1 MQRVSDKRLGERV
14 NDVKYEVARA
24 NRILAEL
31 GLANQ
36 ATVSLGHVSMRL
48 PDDPSHFVVKGR
60 GYALDALPRMRPD
73 DMIVCDLD
81 GMLVDGPKGA
91 TQCFE
96 VKIHSCIYRDH
107 PEVQSVVHAHPRFT
121 VLASLS
127 KYRLVPACQEGAAL
141 VREPLPVFPHFKL
154 ITADEDGVELSTR
167 LGSSEAILLTG
178 HGAVTTG
185 SSTRESVANMFQLE
199 EQARMNWA
207 ARCVEGADFQGIPE
221 ALLAEAD
228 EATPFW
234 ELPHLRVMM
243 PGGRPTLG
251 GSIAY
256 YEDLLDKQLAAEL
269 G

>member
-1 MQRVSDKRLGERV
+1 MDT
-14 NDVKYEVARA
+14 VKYEVARA

-31 GLANQ
+31 GLADK

-60 GYALDALPRMRPD
+60 GYALDALPRMMPS

-81 GMLVDGPKGA
+81 GSLVEGPKGA

-127 KYRLVPACQEGAAL
+127 RYRLVPACQEGASL
-141 VREPLPVFPHFKL
+141 VRKQLPVFPHFKL
-154 ITADEDGVELSTR
+154 ITADEDGSELSKL
-167 LGSSEAILLTG
+167 LGNDPAILLKG

-185 SSTRESVANMFQLE
+185 SSTRESLANMFQLE

-207 ARCVEGADFQGIPE
+207 ARCVEGDAFEGIPE
-221 ALLAEAD
+221 ELLAEAD

-234 ELPHLRVMM
+234 ELPHLRVVM
-243 PGGRPTLG
+243 PGGRPSLG

-256 YEDLLDKQLAAEL
+256 YEDLLDQQMATEHE
-269 G
+269 